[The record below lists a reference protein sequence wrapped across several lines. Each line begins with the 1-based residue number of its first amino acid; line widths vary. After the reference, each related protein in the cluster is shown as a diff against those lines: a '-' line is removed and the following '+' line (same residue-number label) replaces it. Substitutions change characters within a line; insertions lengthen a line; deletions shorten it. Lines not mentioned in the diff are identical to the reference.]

1 MDPDTFRS
9 DIGVDVYW
17 RRRLTALIAVLV
29 VVAVVAWACSSSSG
43 PQNSSTP
50 QAAGE
55 SPAPGGLLAGLPT
68 VTVTPAVP
76 PAAAPASHS
85 PTPTPKP
92 AKPTPRPK
100 RPGDACDTAD
110 LVLSLQGE
118 GEVYGAPDR
127 PRFVLTLVNTG
138 KVMCTTDVGPRT
150 LEIRITSGD
159 DRVWSSA
166 DCVSGETDD
175 LHRLERGIPYV
186 QVTEWD
192 RHRSGSDCRA
202 KRAAARPGT
211 YVAVVQAP
219 GMKSRKV
226 VFHLR

>member
-29 VVAVVAWACSSSSG
+29 LVAVVAWACSSSSG
-43 PQNSSTP
+43 PQNAARP
-50 QAAGE
+50 QAAGGPTE
-55 SPAPGGLLAGLPT
+55 PGGLLAGLPT
-68 VTVTPAVP
+68 AAVTPAVP
-76 PAAAPASHS
+76 SPSPS
-85 PTPTPKP
+85 PTAKPKP
-92 AKPTPRPK
+92 AKPSPPPR

-110 LVLSLQGE
+110 LVLSLQSQ
-118 GEVYGAPDR
+118 GEVYGAADR

-138 KVMCTTDVGPRT
+138 KVMCTADVGPRT
-150 LEIRITSGD
+150 LEVRITSGA

-166 DCVSGETDD
+166 DCVSGETDEIR
-175 LHRLERGIPYV
+175 RLERGIPYV
-186 QVTEWD
+186 QLTEWD

-202 KRAAARPGT
+202 KRVAARPGT
-211 YVAVVQAP
+211 YVAAVRAP
-219 GMKSRKV
+219 GLKSRKA